1 MPVYNADA
9 FLHRSIDSVL
19 AQSFLDFELLLIDDG
34 STDKSGSICD
44 EYQREDGRVRVFH
57 QHNGGVNSA
66 RQLGI
71 NQAKGEF
78 SIHVDSDDWIECN
91 MLTEMYEK
99 AISDGADFV
108 IADFFRDTVYE
119 KDVYDH
125 QEVPSLSSADVLQQ
139 ILSYSI
145 YGCLWNKLIRTKL
158 FRKYDVRFVAGIDY
172 GEDVLLL
179 SQLLLHPLKISKLN
193 KAYYHYT
200 NDNAVS
206 LTRKYDISTYDTR
219 KGYVDALMKVL
230 PPRLYRSARKVSFNI
245 VCEAFNNGVVR
256 LNDLRNFY
264 PLPFLDLARM
274 KTSKSVKLAFFCASF
289 YLDTLVR
296 YLARR
301 YNRRANIVDIV

>member
-1 MPVYNADA
+1 
-9 FLHRSIDSVL
+9 
-19 AQSFLDFELLLIDDG
+19 
-34 STDKSGSICD
+34 
-44 EYQREDGRVRVFH
+44 
-57 QHNGGVNSA
+57 
-66 RQLGI
+66 
-71 NQAKGEF
+71 
-78 SIHVDSDDWIECN
+78 